1 MLKKHPIT
9 GSIISLKVKSHMQEF
24 IMQLT
29 LTKMEMLMVWWLYL
43 VKQVIIKA
51 LFMIAG
57 D

>member
-29 LTKMEMLMVWWLYL
+29 LTKNGNANGMMV
-43 VKQVIIKA
+43 I
-51 LFMIAG
+51 FG
-57 D
+57 ETSDH

>member
-29 LTKMEMLMVWWLYL
+29 LTKMEMLMV
-43 VKQVIIKA
+43 
-51 LFMIAG
+51 
-57 D
+57 